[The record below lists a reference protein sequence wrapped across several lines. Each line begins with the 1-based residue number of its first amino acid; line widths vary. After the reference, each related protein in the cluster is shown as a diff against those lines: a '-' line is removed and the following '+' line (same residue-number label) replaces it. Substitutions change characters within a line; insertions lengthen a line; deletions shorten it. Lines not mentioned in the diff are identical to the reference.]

1 MSLTPLDSIEK
12 TGMKGTE
19 HLDLKYYIQ
28 VIQRFKW
35 RIISLASVITLLAAV
50 IVFSITPQ
58 YKATATLLI
67 QAEQAN
73 VVSIEEVYGFDSSR
87 QDYLFTQFEILKS
100 KEIARRVVEKLN
112 IVDHPEFD
120 PDKQPQ
126 QFSLMNKLKAL
137 LPFLP
142 QQLELLSE
150 QDKLRI
156 RKRKVIEEFISRLTI
171 SPIRKTQLVNISFV
185 SASPVLAAD
194 VSNLLAEVY
203 IENHLEAKLNMTE
216 KASSW
221 LNERLSILKDKLE
234 RSEAQ
239 LQA

>member
-1 MSLTPLDSIEK
+1 MSLTLLDSREK
-12 TGMKGTE
+12 TEIKETE
-19 HLDLKYYIQ
+19 NIDLQYYFR

-35 RIISLASVITLLAAV
+35 RIISLAFVITLLVAV

-100 KEIARRVVEKLN
+100 KEIARRVVDKLN

-120 PDKQPQ
+120 PDKQPE
-126 QFSLMNKLKAL
+126 QFNLMNKLKVL

-142 QQLELLSE
+142 QQLDLLSE
-150 QDKLRI
+150 QDKCQ
-156 RKRKVIEEFISRLTI
+156 TNN
-171 SPIRKTQLVNISFV
+171 SPLK
-185 SASPVLAAD
+185 A
-194 VSNLLAEVY
+194 
-203 IENHLEAKLNMTE
+203 LNNT
-216 KASSW
+216 KI
-221 LNERLSILKDKLE
+221 IL
-234 RSEAQ
+234 
-239 LQA
+239 